1 MSKFLKVILFA
12 VTVSS
17 LAISSAPAQTKK
29 ADAKKADTNKTT
41 AAQGKITKAEAERI
55 VMQKNPGA
63 NVVNTTATTVNGHQ
77 VWSVSVTGTG
87 GNAARKVF
95 VDQETGKISR

>member
-12 VTVSS
+12 VTV
-17 LAISSAPAQTKK
+17 
-29 ADAKKADTNKTT
+29 
-41 AAQGKITKAEAERI
+41 
-55 VMQKNPGA
+55 
-63 NVVNTTATTVNGHQ
+63 VNTTETTVNGHQ